1 MPVILSVSYLK
12 NSNGKFKFILATTI
26 MAALTAKLFR
36 DYFGGSWSGKI
47 TKNGEFQRE
56 IIFNWPKAFEKFSS
70 LGTGEGLV
78 VPSYGGVLDDTNQI
92 AVAGWHSDTHRW
104 VHFWHNEFGGYG
116 EVQWTS
122 QDVVNGITVLYGFGH
137 ESKQE
142 TDDPT
147 DHIVMCEMIDQDN
160 FKYTIRS
167 FRKGV
172 TEIVARRI
180 RTANELNALLEK
192 QSEKVQSFSET
203 TLK

>member
-1 MPVILSVSYLK
+1 
-12 NSNGKFKFILATTI
+12 
-26 MAALTAKLFR
+26 MAELTAKLFR
-36 DYFGGSWSGKI
+36 DYFSGSWMGRI

-70 LGTGEGLV
+70 LGTVEGLM
-78 VPSYGGVLDDTNQI
+78 VPSYGGALDDTKQI
-92 AVAGWHSDTHRW
+92 AVAGWRSDMHRW

-137 ESKQE
+137 ECKQE

-147 DHIVMCEMIDQDN
+147 EHIVMCEMLDQNN

-180 RTANELNALLEK
+180 RTAKELKTLMGK
-192 QSEKVQSFSET
+192 QTEKVKNFSET
-203 TLK
+203 TKK